1 MWFDRDSAQF
11 ILGTAVL
18 HCSNTVNNCSTSITN
33 QPTNQLLSILS
44 FQFVRMLWGM
54 GVCHALPDVCLQP
67 DGPSCYRGCDD
78 THGPSGRLRR
88 YQLCRGVQQG
98 PPVCPVLLKGYQQCH
113 VGFSSTWVH
122 FYDFLLLHHDIEILF
137 ALLSLW
143 EGNTPVTG
151 APHPRDPTYKW
162 PVAETRAILL
172 HFYLKNLNI
181 ANFAFLGTNFG
192 DFWINTYHFH

>member
-54 GVCHALPDVCLQP
+54 GVCHALADVCLQP
-67 DGPSCYRGCDD
+67 DGPSCHRGCDD

-122 FYDFLLLHHDIEILF
+122 FYDFFIIASWHRNTLRITVPLGGKYTGHRRTPPPGPHLQMASGGDPGNFVTLLFE
-137 ALLSLW
+137 
-143 EGNTPVTG
+143 EP
-151 APHPRDPTYKW
+151 
-162 PVAETRAILL
+162 
-172 HFYLKNLNI
+172 
-181 ANFAFLGTNFG
+181 
-192 DFWINTYHFH
+192 